1 MIKKNYQKNGG
12 RKMGR
17 KRNTQIFMILIAF
30 VLFLSGCNFNS
41 SESSNEE
48 NGASEGEAGQ
58 VLNVSATA
66 DIPTLDSTK
75 AHDSVAFTVL
85 NNVNEG
91 LYRQDENNEPIEA
104 LVTEHKENDDKTVHT
119 FTLRDSNWSNGEPVT
134 AQDFEYAWKRVL
146 KDASPYNF
154 MFVTAGI
161 KNAEAIMNEEMD
173 AEELGVKAIDEKT
186 LEVTLEAANPL
197 FQSLMTFPTFLPQN
211 QKFVEEQ
218 GNQYALE
225 AENILFNGPFT
236 LVDWTHDQ
244 GWKYE
249 KNEDYWDADAV
260 KLDAINAYVIKDPA
274 AGINLYE
281 TNKVDRIVLS
291 SEAVDQNKDDENF
304 ETILEPGII
313 FLRFNHNHPIL
324 SNKNIRQAVNMAIDK
339 ESLTEVILKDGSTAL
354 NGVVP
359 EGFFK
364 SPAGEDFR
372 DLNGDFNTGTVEEAQ
387 KLWAKGLEETGAT
400 DVAISI
406 NIADSEDHKKVAEYI
421 QAQLE
426 DNLPG
431 LKLDIKAVPFAQRLE
446 IEKAIEYDLSLS
458 SWGPDYSDP
467 MTYLDMWL
475 EGGSANRMDYSNPE
489 LEKLVESARTET
501 DLEKRYQMLL
511 DIEKIL
517 LEEDAAIVPLYQD
530 GTAVLMRN
538 KVKNLLVHPTG
549 ASFSYK
555 WVTIEE

>member
-1 MIKKNYQKNGG
+1 
-12 RKMGR
+12 MGR
-17 KRNTQIFMILIAF
+17 ERNAKIFMMMIALVLILA
-30 VLFLSGCNFNS
+30 GCNFNS
-41 SESSNEE
+41 SEGSKEE
-48 NGASEGEAGQ
+48 TGGSEGEAGQ
-58 VLNVSATA
+58 VLNISTTA

-75 AHDSVAFTVL
+75 AHDGIAFTVL

-91 LYRQDENNEPIEA
+91 LYRQDENHEPIEA
-104 LVTEHKENDDKTVHT
+104 LVTEHKENEDKTVHT
-119 FTLRDSNWSNGEPVT
+119 FTLRDSNWSNGDPVT
-134 AQDFEYAWKRVL
+134 AQDFEYAWKRVM

-173 AEELGVKAIDEKT
+173 AEDLGVKAIDEKT

-197 FQSLMTFPTFLPQN
+197 FQSLMTFPTFLPQS

-218 GNQYALE
+218 GDQYALE

-236 LVDWTHDQ
+236 LVDWTHEQ

-260 KLDAINAYVIKDPA
+260 KLDEINAYVVKDPA

-304 ETILEPGII
+304 ETILEPEIL
-313 FLRFNHNHPIL
+313 FLRFNHNHPVL
-324 SNKNIRQAVNMAIDK
+324 GNKNIRKAVNMAIDK
-339 ESLTEVILKDGSTAL
+339 KSLTDVILKNGSTPL

-359 EGFFK
+359 KGFFK
-364 SPAGEDFR
+364 SPSGEDFR

-387 KLWAKGLEETGAT
+387 KVWETGLKET
-400 DVAISI
+400 GVTEVAVSI

-431 LKLDIKAVPFAQRLE
+431 FKLDIKAVPFAQRLE

-475 EGGSANRMDYSNPE
+475 EGGSANRMDYSNAKLEE
-489 LEKLVESARTET
+489 LVSSARTET
-501 DLEKRYQMLL
+501 DLAKRYQMLL

-517 LEEDAAIVPLYQD
+517 LEEDAAIAPLYQD
-530 GTAVLMRN
+530 GTAVLMRS
-538 KVKNLLVHPTG
+538 KIKNLLVHPTG

>member
-1 MIKKNYQKNGG
+1 
-12 RKMGR
+12 MGR
-17 KRNTQIFMILIAF
+17 KRKTQIFMIMIAF

-48 NGASEGEAGQ
+48 NAAAEGEAGQ
-58 VLNVSATA
+58 VLNISTTA

-75 AHDSVAFTVL
+75 AHDGIAFTVL

-91 LYRQDENNEPIEA
+91 LYRQDENHEPIEA
-104 LVTEHKENDDKTVHT
+104 LVTEHTESEDQSVHT

-134 AQDFEYAWKRVL
+134 AQDFEYAWKRVM

-218 GNQYALE
+218 GDQYALE
-225 AENILFNGPFT
+225 AENVLFNGPFT
-236 LVDWTHDQ
+236 LVDWTHEQ

-249 KNEDYWDADAV
+249 KNEDYWDADTV
-260 KLDAINAYVIKDPA
+260 QLDAVNAYVVKDPA
-274 AGINLYE
+274 AGVNLYE

-304 ETILEPGII
+304 DTILEPEVI
-313 FLRFNHNHPIL
+313 FLRFNHNHPVL
-324 SNKNIRQAVNMAIDK
+324 GNKNIRQAVNMAIDK
-339 ESLTEVILKDGSTAL
+339 ESLTDVILKNGSTAL
-354 NGVVP
+354 NGIVP
-359 EGFFK
+359 SGFFK
-364 SPAGEDFR
+364 SPSGEDFR

-387 KLWAKGLEETGAT
+387 ALWETGLEETGAT
-400 DVAISI
+400 EVTVSI

-431 LKLDIKAVPFAQRLE
+431 FKLDIKAVPFAQRLE
-446 IEKAIEYDLSLS
+446 IEKAVEYDLSLS

-475 EGGSANRMDYSNPE
+475 EGGSANRMDYKNAE
-489 LEKLVESARTET
+489 LEELVASARTET

-517 LEEDAAIVPLYQD
+517 LEEDAAIVPLYQE
-530 GTAVLMRN
+530 GAAVLMRS
-538 KVKNLLVHPTG
+538 KIKNLLVHPTG

>member
-1 MIKKNYQKNGG
+1 
-12 RKMGR
+12 MGR
-17 KRNTQIFMILIAF
+17 KRKTKIFMIMIAF
-30 VLFLSGCNFNS
+30 VLFLAGCNFNS

-48 NGASEGEAGQ
+48 TGGSEGETKQ
-58 VLNVSATA
+58 VLNISTTA

-75 AHDSVAFTVL
+75 AHDGIAFTVL

-104 LVTEHKENDDKTVHT
+104 LVTEHKENEDKTVHT
-119 FTLRDSNWSNGEPVT
+119 FTLRDSNWSNGDPVT
-134 AQDFEYAWKRVL
+134 AQDFEYAWKRVM

-161 KNAEAIMNEEMD
+161 KNSEAIMNEEMD
-173 AEELGVKAIDEKT
+173 TEDLGIKAIDEKT
-186 LEVTLEAANPL
+186 VEVTLEAANPL

-218 GNQYALE
+218 GDQYALE
-225 AENILFNGPFT
+225 AENVLFNGPFT
-236 LVDWTHDQ
+236 LVDWTHEQ

-260 KLDAINAYVIKDPA
+260 KLDAINAYVVKDPA

-304 ETILEPGII
+304 DTILEPEIL
-313 FLRFNHNHPIL
+313 FLRFNHNHPVL
-324 SNKNIRQAVNMAIDK
+324 GNKNIRQAVNMAIDK
-339 ESLTEVILKDGSTAL
+339 KSLTDVILKNGSTPL
-354 NGVVP
+354 DGIVP
-359 EGFFK
+359 KGFFK

-372 DLNGDFNTGTVEEAQ
+372 DINGDFNTGTVEEAQ
-387 KLWAKGLEETGAT
+387 KVWETGLKEAG
-400 DVAISI
+400 VEEVNVSI

-431 LKLDIKAVPFAQRLE
+431 FKLNIKAVPFAQRLE
-446 IEKAIEYDLSLS
+446 IEKAIDYDLSLS

-475 EGGSANRMDYSNPE
+475 EGGSANRMDYSNAKLEE
-489 LEKLVESARTET
+489 LVASARTET

-511 DIEKIL
+511 DTEKIL
-517 LEEDAAIVPLYQD
+517 LEEDAAIAPLYQD
-530 GTAVLMRN
+530 GTAVLMRS
-538 KVKNLLVHPTG
+538 KIKNLLVHPTG

>member
-1 MIKKNYQKNGG
+1 MIKKNNQKTGG

-17 KRNTQIFMILIAF
+17 KRKTQIFMIMIAF

-48 NGASEGEAGQ
+48 NAAAEGEAGQ
-58 VLNVSATA
+58 VLNISTTA

-75 AHDSVAFTVL
+75 AHDGIAFTVL

-91 LYRQDENNEPIEA
+91 LYRQDENHEPIEA
-104 LVTEHKENDDKTVHT
+104 LVTEHTESEDQSVHT

-134 AQDFEYAWKRVL
+134 AQDFEYAWKRVM

-218 GNQYALE
+218 GDQYALE
-225 AENILFNGPFT
+225 AENVLFNGPFT
-236 LVDWTHDQ
+236 LVDWTHEQ

-249 KNEDYWDADAV
+249 KNEDYWDADTV
-260 KLDAINAYVIKDPA
+260 QLDAVNAYVVKDPA
-274 AGINLYE
+274 AGVNLYE

-304 ETILEPGII
+304 DTILEPEVI
-313 FLRFNHNHPIL
+313 FLRFNHNHPVL
-324 SNKNIRQAVNMAIDK
+324 GNKNIRQAVNMAIDK
-339 ESLTEVILKDGSTAL
+339 ESLTDVILKNGSTAL
-354 NGVVP
+354 NGIVP
-359 EGFFK
+359 SGFFK
-364 SPAGEDFR
+364 SPSGEDFR

-387 KLWAKGLEETGAT
+387 ALWETGLEETGAT
-400 DVAISI
+400 EVTVSI

-431 LKLDIKAVPFAQRLE
+431 FKLDIKAVPFAQRLE
-446 IEKAIEYDLSLS
+446 IEKAVEYDLSLS

-475 EGGSANRMDYSNPE
+475 EGGSANRMDYTNAKLEE
-489 LEKLVESARTET
+489 LVSAARTET
-501 DLEKRYQMLL
+501 DLEARYQMLL

-517 LEEDAAIVPLYQD
+517 LEEDAAIVPLYQE
-530 GTAVLMRN
+530 GAAVLMRS
-538 KVKNLLVHPTG
+538 KIKNLLVHPTG

>member
-1 MIKKNYQKNGG
+1 
-12 RKMGR
+12 MGR
-17 KRNTQIFMILIAF
+17 KRSTQILMIMIAF
-30 VLFLSGCNFNS
+30 ILFLSGCNFNS
-41 SESSNEE
+41 TESSSEE
-48 NGASEGEAGQ
+48 TTETEGEAGQ
-58 VLNVSATA
+58 VLNISATA

-75 AHDSVAFTVL
+75 AHDGIAFTVL

-104 LVTEHKENDDKTVHT
+104 LVTEHTESEDQIVHT
-119 FTLRDSNWSNGEPVT
+119 FTLRDSNWSNGDPVT
-134 AQDFEYAWKRVL
+134 AQDFEYAWKRVM
-146 KDASPYNF
+146 KDVSPYNF

-173 AEELGVKAIDEKT
+173 AEDLGVKAIDEKT

-197 FQSLMTFPTFLPQN
+197 FQSLLTFPTFLPQN

-218 GNQYALE
+218 GDQYALE

-236 LVDWTHDQ
+236 LVDWTHEQ

-249 KNEDYWDADAV
+249 KNEDYWDAESV
-260 KLDAINAYVIKDPA
+260 QLDAINAYVVKDPA

-304 ETILEPGII
+304 ETILEPEII
-313 FLRFNHNHPIL
+313 FLRFNHNHPVL
-324 SNKNIRQAVNMAIDK
+324 GNKNIRQAVNMAIDK
-339 ESLTEVILKDGSTAL
+339 ESLTDVILKNGSTAL

-359 EGFFK
+359 KGFFN
-364 SPAGEDFR
+364 SPSGEDFR

-387 KLWAKGLEETGAT
+387 ALWETGLEETGAT
-400 DVAISI
+400 EVTVSI

-431 LKLDIKAVPFAQRLE
+431 FKLDIKAVPFAQRLE
-446 IEKAIEYDLSLS
+446 IEKAIDYDLSLS

-475 EGGSANRMDYSNPE
+475 EGGSANRMDYSNAE
-489 LEKLVESARTET
+489 LEELVASARTET
-501 DLEKRYQMLL
+501 DLEARYQMLL

-517 LEEDAAIVPLYQD
+517 LEEDAAIVPLYQE
-530 GTAVLMRN
+530 GAAVLMRS
-538 KVKNLLVHPTG
+538 KIKDLLVHPTG

>member
-1 MIKKNYQKNGG
+1 
-12 RKMGR
+12 MGR
-17 KRNTQIFMILIAF
+17 KRKTQIFMIMIAF

-48 NGASEGEAGQ
+48 NAAAEGEAGQ
-58 VLNVSATA
+58 VLNISTTA

-75 AHDSVAFTVL
+75 AHDGIAFTVL

-91 LYRQDENNEPIEA
+91 LYRQDENHEPIEA
-104 LVTEHKENDDKTVHT
+104 LVTEHTESEDQSVHT

-134 AQDFEYAWKRVL
+134 AQDFEYAWKRVM

-218 GNQYALE
+218 GDQYALE
-225 AENILFNGPFT
+225 AENVLFNGPFT
-236 LVDWTHDQ
+236 LVDWTHEQ

-249 KNEDYWDADAV
+249 KNEDYWDADTV
-260 KLDAINAYVIKDPA
+260 QLDAVNAYVVKDPA
-274 AGINLYE
+274 AGVNLYE

-304 ETILEPGII
+304 DTILEPEVI
-313 FLRFNHNHPIL
+313 FLRFNHNHPVL
-324 SNKNIRQAVNMAIDK
+324 GNKNIRQAVNMAIDK
-339 ESLTEVILKDGSTAL
+339 ESLTDVILKNGSTAL
-354 NGVVP
+354 NGIVP
-359 EGFFK
+359 SGFFK
-364 SPAGEDFR
+364 SPSGEDFR

-387 KLWAKGLEETGAT
+387 ALWETGLEETGAT
-400 DVAISI
+400 EVTVSI

-431 LKLDIKAVPFAQRLE
+431 FKLDIKAVPFAQRLE
-446 IEKAIEYDLSLS
+446 IEKAVEYDLSLS

-475 EGGSANRMDYSNPE
+475 EGGSANRMDYTNAKLEE
-489 LEKLVESARTET
+489 LVSAARTET
-501 DLEKRYQMLL
+501 DLEARYQMLL

-517 LEEDAAIVPLYQD
+517 LEEDAAIVPLYQE
-530 GTAVLMRN
+530 GAAVLMRS
-538 KVKNLLVHPTG
+538 KIKNLLVHPTG

>member
-1 MIKKNYQKNGG
+1 
-12 RKMGR
+12 MGR
-17 KRNTQIFMILIAF
+17 TRKTQIFMIMIAF

-48 NGASEGEAGQ
+48 NAAAEGEAGQ
-58 VLNVSATA
+58 VLNISTTA

-75 AHDSVAFTVL
+75 AHDGIAFTVL

-91 LYRQDENNEPIEA
+91 LYRQDENHEPIEA
-104 LVTEHKENDDKTVHT
+104 LVTEHTENEDQSVHT
-119 FTLRDSNWSNGEPVT
+119 FTLRDSNWSNGDPVT
-134 AQDFEYAWKRVL
+134 AQDFEYAWKRVM

-218 GNQYALE
+218 GDQYALE

-236 LVDWTHDQ
+236 LVDWTHEQ

-249 KNEDYWDADAV
+249 KNEDYWDADTV
-260 KLDAINAYVIKDPA
+260 QLDAVNAYVVKDPA
-274 AGINLYE
+274 AGVNLYE

-304 ETILEPGII
+304 DTILEPEII
-313 FLRFNHNHPIL
+313 FLRFNHNHPVL
-324 SNKNIRQAVNMAIDK
+324 GNKNIRQAVNMAIDK
-339 ESLTEVILKDGSTAL
+339 ESLTDVILKNGSTAL

-364 SPAGEDFR
+364 SPSGEDFR

-387 KLWAKGLEETGAT
+387 ALWEKGLEETGAT
-400 DVAISI
+400 EVTVSI

-431 LKLDIKAVPFAQRLE
+431 FKLDIKAVPFAQRLE
-446 IEKAIEYDLSLS
+446 IEKAVEYDLSLS

-475 EGGSANRMDYSNPE
+475 EGGSANRMDYSNAKLEE
-489 LEKLVESARTET
+489 LVSAARTET
-501 DLEKRYQMLL
+501 DLEARYQMLL

-517 LEEDAAIVPLYQD
+517 LEEDAAIVPLYQE
-530 GTAVLMRN
+530 GAAVLMRS
-538 KVKNLLVHPTG
+538 KIKNLLVHPTG

>member
-1 MIKKNYQKNGG
+1 
-12 RKMGR
+12 MGR
-17 KRNTQIFMILIAF
+17 ERNAKIFMMMIALVLILA
-30 VLFLSGCNFNS
+30 GCNFNS
-41 SESSNEE
+41 SEGSKEE
-48 NGASEGEAGQ
+48 TGGSEGEAGQ
-58 VLNVSATA
+58 VLNISTTA

-75 AHDSVAFTVL
+75 AHDGIAFTVL

-91 LYRQDENNEPIEA
+91 LYRQDENHEPIEA
-104 LVTEHKENDDKTVHT
+104 LVTEHKENEDKTVHT
-119 FTLRDSNWSNGEPVT
+119 FTLRDSNWSNGDPVT
-134 AQDFEYAWKRVL
+134 AQDFEYAWKRVM

-173 AEELGVKAIDEKT
+173 AEDLGVKAIDEKT

-197 FQSLMTFPTFLPQN
+197 FQSLMTFPTFLPQS

-218 GNQYALE
+218 GDQYALE

-236 LVDWTHDQ
+236 LVDWTHEQ

-260 KLDAINAYVIKDPA
+260 KLDAINAYVVKDPA

-304 ETILEPGII
+304 ETILEPEIL
-313 FLRFNHNHPIL
+313 FLRFNHNHPVL
-324 SNKNIRQAVNMAIDK
+324 GNKNIRKAVNMAIDK
-339 ESLTEVILKDGSTAL
+339 KSLTDVILKNGSTPL

-359 EGFFK
+359 KGFFK
-364 SPAGEDFR
+364 SPSGEDFR

-387 KLWAKGLEETGAT
+387 KVWETGLKET
-400 DVAISI
+400 GVTEVAVSI

-431 LKLDIKAVPFAQRLE
+431 FKLDIKAVPFAQRLE

-475 EGGSANRMDYSNPE
+475 EGGSANRMDYSNAKLEE
-489 LEKLVESARTET
+489 LVSSARTET
-501 DLEKRYQMLL
+501 DLAKRYQMLL

-517 LEEDAAIVPLYQD
+517 LEEDAAIAPLYQD
-530 GTAVLMRN
+530 GTAVLMRS
-538 KVKNLLVHPTG
+538 KIKNLLVHPTG